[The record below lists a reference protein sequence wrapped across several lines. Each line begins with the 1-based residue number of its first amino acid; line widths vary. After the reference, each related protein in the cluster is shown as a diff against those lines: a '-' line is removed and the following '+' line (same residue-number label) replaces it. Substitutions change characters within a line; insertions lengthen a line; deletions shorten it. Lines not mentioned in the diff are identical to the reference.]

1 MPYVVPAA
9 GLLIPDPAQ
18 LGTPDWFLPVA
29 GRDVQWSEYWNRR
42 ELDHDVTVTAPP
54 DSLAPTTTL

>member
-1 MPYVVPAA
+1 MPYIIPAA

-18 LGTPDWFLPVA
+18 LGTPDKFLPAA

-42 ELDHDVTVTAPP
+42 RLDGDVIETAPP
-54 DSLAPTTTL
+54 PAPATPE

>member
-1 MPYVVPAA
+1 MPHIIPAA

-18 LGTPDWFLPVA
+18 LGTPDWFLPEA

-42 ELDHDVTVTAPP
+42 TLDGDVTVTAPP
-54 DSLAPTTTL
+54 ASSAPEATL

>member
-1 MPYVVPAA
+1 MPYIVPAP

-18 LGTPDWFLPVA
+18 LGTPDKFLPAV

-42 ELDHDVTVTAPP
+42 ELDGDVIVTAPP
-54 DSLAPTTTL
+54 APVTPE